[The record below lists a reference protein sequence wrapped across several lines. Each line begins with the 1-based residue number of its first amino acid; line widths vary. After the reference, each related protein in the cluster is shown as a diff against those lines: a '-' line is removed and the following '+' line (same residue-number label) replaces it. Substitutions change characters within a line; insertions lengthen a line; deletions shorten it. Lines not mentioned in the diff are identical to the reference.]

1 MSLLC
6 ALLCV
11 CGACNSKP
19 QKYNEGS
26 VMMYAD
32 EGFKYFMEQ
41 EREVFEYQYPDAFVV
56 TRYMS
61 ELDVINGL
69 LDDKCVLGV
78 VGRKLSQEQ
87 IDYIKDHNKKFVR
100 QEPIAVDALA
110 LIVNKANPVG
120 LLSVQEIK
128 DLFSG
133 EISSWRQLGWNDT
146 VPLKIVFDQKGSANV
161 GYIEDN
167 FLPKGA
173 KFRENVFAQHSNQ
186 DVIDVVERDKGAIGI
201 VSVSWL
207 GENLERVQSELKKDN
222 MDSAKI
228 KKLEQE
234 TDEIVIDFTDK
245 VNILKVRNDDEL
257 NGYTPSQQNI
267 YGDQYTGK
275 PLYPLMR
282 TVYMVS
288 TASNNSVGHS
298 FFSFVTGF
306 IGQKILVL
314 TGILPYHVH
323 PRIVELGS

>member
-1 MSLLC
+1 
-6 ALLCV
+6 
-11 CGACNSKP
+11 
-19 QKYNEGS
+19 
-26 VMMYAD
+26 MYAD

-56 TRYMS
+56 THYMS

-69 LDDKCVLGV
+69 LEDKCVLGV

-87 IDYIKDHNKKFVR
+87 IDYIKNHNKKFVR

-161 GYIEDN
+161 SYIEDN

-173 KFRENVFAQHSNQ
+173 KFKDNVFAQHSNR
-186 DVIDVVERDKGAIGI
+186 DVINVVERDKGAIGI

-222 MDSAKI
+222 MDSSKI
-228 KKLEQE
+228 KELEKE
-234 TDEIVIDFTDK
+234 TDEIVINFTDK
-245 VNILKVRNDDEL
+245 VNILKVRNDSEL

-267 YGDQYTGK
+267 YGDQYSGK

-282 TVYMVS
+282 TVYMVT

-298 FFSFVTGF
+298 FYSFVTGF